1 MALCR
6 RFLHFLLSVACVL
19 LPENVALAT
28 AAFSALP
35 SVDAAAPP
43 LVAGPVSALDF
54 VCALWSHL
62 YHQLQRLAGE
72 RDSKE
77 AAQAAA
83 SVAELKVDPSAEVEM
98 SIDEQRADPFAAAA
112 AVAAGRSRVGGDGA
126 AVAAPSSAIEAQLVE
141 AANGSADDEFEA
153 MVSPSCTHLQQVDVP
168 ALDQL

>member
-1 MALCR
+1 M
-6 RFLHFLLSVACVL
+6 
-19 LPENVALAT
+19 ALAT
-28 AAFSALP
+28 AAFAALP

-43 LVAGPVSALDF
+43 LVAGPVPALDF

-83 SVAELKVDPSAEVEM
+83 SVAELKVDSSAEVEM

-112 AVAAGRSRVGGDGA
+112 AVAAGRSRVGDGA
-126 AVAAPSSAIEAQLVE
+126 AAPSSAIEAHLVE

-153 MVSPSCTHLQQVDVP
+153 MVSPSCTHLESVVD
-168 ALDQL
+168 ARLRSTSSH